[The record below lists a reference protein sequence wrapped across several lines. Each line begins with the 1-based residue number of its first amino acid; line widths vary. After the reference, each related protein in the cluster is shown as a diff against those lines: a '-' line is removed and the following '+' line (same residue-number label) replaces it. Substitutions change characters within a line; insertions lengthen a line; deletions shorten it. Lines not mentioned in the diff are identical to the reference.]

1 MSAVGL
7 APVEPVAIFGV
18 KLIAE
23 QAHAVHAETIAS
35 ARRKAL
41 HALCNS
47 VLYAWGEGHG
57 VVGQVNRDDE
67 LHFGRASSQ
76 GRATNCTTSWHELEG
91 ATVDDRPEC
100 EDISCV
106 VIVSALSKNRTARI
120 EASKALGCDHCPW
133 QTFA

>member
-35 ARRKAL
+35 GRREAL

-47 VLYAWGEGHG
+47 ILYAWGEGHG

-67 LHFGRASSQ
+67 LQLVVFPLRAITQ
-76 GRATNCTTSWHELEG
+76 A
-91 ATVDDRPEC
+91 A
-100 EDISCV
+100 
-106 VIVSALSKNRTARI
+106 IVLQRLSAGLLNRRLPSFDG
-120 EASKALGCDHCPW
+120 E
-133 QTFA
+133 F